1 MEAGA
6 KQTKNAADVMR
17 QIGGTDLEVKE
28 KIVKWNTYGERESYK
43 NTGRNIGRWGEV
55 DSETYL
61 WWIQQW

>member
-43 NTGRNIGRWGEV
+43 N
-55 DSETYL
+55 
-61 WWIQQW
+61 WIVLKIRRPC